1 MEKKLKH
8 AIALIESAMADIK
21 QSEIA
26 HENMANN
33 MFRRQ
38 LKGAVEC
45 ILSGL
50 EWKPL
55 DAESTKVNSITASSF
70 LDWYLSDSDDIE
82 SLGNRAHE
90 CLSDDGKFIITVQDL
105 FDECGYIPQDKCE
118 NDDGDNEYDPS
129 QIELIN
135 DL

>member
-1 MEKKLKH
+1 MEKKLKQ

-38 LKGAVEC
+38 LKGAVES

-50 EWKPL
+50 EWKPSVT
-55 DAESTKVNSITASSF
+55 ESTKVNSVTASSF
-70 LDWYLSDSDDIE
+70 LDWYFTDEDDTITI
-82 SLGNRAHE
+82 GNRAIDE
-90 CLSDDGKFIITVQDL
+90 LNDTGTFTISVEQL
-105 FDECGYIPQDKCE
+105 FDECGYIPQEKCE
-118 NDDGDNEYDPS
+118 NNDGDNEYDPS